1 MENRVYTIKEKE
13 KAVESEKKPRNKRFL
28 TIVIIVQAI
37 IIVIQLVIYGVYK
50 NEQSL
55 YDKELIQI
63 VNNIHHNQQIIQ
75 KDIENYDS
83 YKNIQYLLKQEDG
96 LEYNVIVQSYNDQDN
111 AVDIMDGY
119 LDAYIKRGNGRQEI
133 ENIVKGSD
141 DEATSK
147 GINNKGLYKYMCEND
162 ELIGIEVYDKELF
175 NILCERIYDNFKGT
189 IQQENDISDIDNEFD
204 TQVKSSYGI
213 NCNFIIQYVDKDKEG
228 FGSTEIKQLLD
239 LNREYNN

>member
-1 MENRVYTIKEKE
+1 MENGDHTIKEKE
-13 KAVESEKKPRNKRFL
+13 KANGIENKAKNKRYL
-28 TIVIIVQAI
+28 AIVMIVQTI

-111 AVDIMDGY
+111 EVDIMDGY

-133 ENIVKGSD
+133 ENIVKSLD
-141 DEATSK
+141 DEAASK
-147 GINNKGLYKYMCEND
+147 GINNKGLYKYMYEND
-162 ELIGIEVYDKELF
+162 ELIGIEVYDRELF
-175 NILCERIYDNFKGT
+175 NSLCEKIYDNFKGI

-213 NCNFIIQYVDKDKEG
+213 NCNFVMQYVDKDKEG
-228 FGSTEIKQLLD
+228 FGSSDIKQLLD

>member
-1 MENRVYTIKEKE
+1 MENGVYTIKEKE
-13 KAVESEKKPRNKRFL
+13 KAKNKRFL

-37 IIVIQLVIYGVYK
+37 IVVIQLVIYGVYR
-50 NEQSL
+50 NEQNL

-63 VNNIHHNQQIIQ
+63 VNNVHHNQQIIQ

-111 AVDIMDGY
+111 EVGIMDGY
-119 LDAYIKRGNGRQEI
+119 LDAYIKRGNGRQEV
-133 ENIVKGSD
+133 ENIMKRLD
-141 DEATSK
+141 DEAAGK
-147 GINNKGLYKYMCEND
+147 GISNKGLYKYMYEND

-175 NILCERIYDNFKGT
+175 NSLCEKVYDNFKGL
-189 IQQENDISDIDNEFD
+189 IQQENDISDVDNEFD

-213 NCNFIIQYVDKDKEG
+213 NCNFIIQYVDKNKEG

>member
-1 MENRVYTIKEKE
+1 MENGDYTIKEKE
-13 KAVESEKKPRNKRFL
+13 KANGIENKPKNKRFL

-37 IIVIQLVIYGVYK
+37 IVVIQLVIYGVYK

-55 YDKELIQI
+55 YDKKLIQI
-63 VNNIHHNQQIIQ
+63 VNNVHHNQQIIQ
-75 KDIENYDS
+75 KDIEDYDS

-111 AVDIMDGY
+111 KVDIMDGY

-133 ENIVKGSD
+133 EDIVKD
-141 DEATSK
+141 LDVEATSK
-147 GINNKGLYKYMCEND
+147 GISNKGLYKYMYEND

-175 NILCERIYDNFKGT
+175 SVLCEKIYDNFKDM
-189 IQQENDISDIDNEFD
+189 IQQENDISDIDNELD

-213 NCNFIIQYVDKDKEG
+213 NCNFIIQYIDKDKEG
-228 FGSTEIKQLLD
+228 FGSSDIKQLLD

>member
-1 MENRVYTIKEKE
+1 MENRVYTIKKKE
-13 KAVESEKKPRNKRFL
+13 KTKNKRFL

-37 IIVIQLVIYGVYK
+37 IVVIQLVIYGVYR
-50 NEQSL
+50 NEWKL

-63 VNNIHHNQQIIQ
+63 VNNVHHNQQIIQ

-83 YKNIQYLLKQEDG
+83 YKNIQYLLKQEDD

-111 AVDIMDGY
+111 EVDIMDGY

-133 ENIVKGSD
+133 ENIVKDLD
-141 DEATSK
+141 DAAASK
-147 GINNKGLYKYMCEND
+147 GISIKGLYKYMYEND
-162 ELIGIEVYDKELF
+162 ELIGIEVYDRELF
-175 NILCERIYDNFKGT
+175 NSLCEKIYDNFKDI
-189 IQQENDISDIDNEFD
+189 IQQENDISDTGNEFD

-228 FGSTEIKQLLD
+228 LGSSNIKQLLD

>member
-1 MENRVYTIKEKE
+1 MENEDQTIKEKE
-13 KAVESEKKPRNKRFL
+13 KDSGIENKPKNKRFL

-37 IIVIQLVIYGVYK
+37 IAVIQLVIYGVYK

-63 VNNIHHNQQIIQ
+63 VNNVHHNQQIIQ

-133 ENIVKGSD
+133 ENIVKDLD
-141 DEATSK
+141 DEAASK
-147 GINNKGLYKYMCEND
+147 GISNKGLYKYMYEND
-162 ELIGIEVYDKELF
+162 ELIGIEVYDRELF
-175 NILCERIYDNFKGT
+175 NSLCEKVYDNFKDI
-189 IQQENDISDIDNEFD
+189 IQQENDISDVDNEFD

-228 FGSTEIKQLLD
+228 FGSSDIKQLLD

>member
-1 MENRVYTIKEKE
+1 MENEAQTIKEKE
-13 KAVESEKKPRNKRFL
+13 KDSGIENKPKNKRFL

-37 IIVIQLVIYGVYK
+37 IVVIQLVIYGVYK

-63 VNNIHHNQQIIQ
+63 VNNVHHNQQIIQ

-83 YKNIQYLLKQEDG
+83 YENIQYLLKQEDG
-96 LEYNVIVQSYNDQDN
+96 LEYSVIVQSYNDQDN
-111 AVDIMDGY
+111 EVDIMDGY

-133 ENIVKGSD
+133 ENIVKGLD
-141 DEATSK
+141 DEAASK
-147 GINNKGLYKYMCEND
+147 GISNKGLYKYMYEND
-162 ELIGIEVYDKELF
+162 EIIGIEVYDKELF
-175 NILCERIYDNFKGT
+175 NVLCEEIYDNFKDI

-213 NCNFIIQYVDKDKEG
+213 NCNFIIQYIDKDKEG
-228 FGSTEIKQLLD
+228 LGSSDIKQLLD

>member
-1 MENRVYTIKEKE
+1 MENGVYTIKEKDKPSGIE
-13 KAVESEKKPRNKRFL
+13 NKAKNKKFL
-28 TIVIIVQAI
+28 TIVMIVQAI
-37 IIVIQLVIYGVYK
+37 IVVIQLVIYGVYK

-83 YKNIQYLLKQEDG
+83 YKDIQYLLKQEDG

-111 AVDIMDGY
+111 EVDIMDGY
-119 LDAYIKRGNGRQEI
+119 LDAYIKRGDGRQEI
-133 ENIVKGSD
+133 ENIVKSLD
-141 DEATSK
+141 NEAASK
-147 GINNKGLYKYMCEND
+147 GISNKGLYKYMYEND

-175 NILCERIYDNFKGT
+175 NDLCKRIYDNFKDI
-189 IQQENDISDIDNEFD
+189 IQQENDISDIDKEFN

-228 FGSTEIKQLLD
+228 FGSSEIKQLLD

>member
-1 MENRVYTIKEKE
+1 MGNEAQTIKEKE
-13 KAVESEKKPRNKRFL
+13 KANGIENKPKNKRFL
-28 TIVIIVQAI
+28 TIVIIV
-37 IIVIQLVIYGVYK
+37 VIQLVIYGVYK

-63 VNNIHHNQQIIQ
+63 VNNVHHNQQIMQ
-75 KDIENYDS
+75 KDIENYGS
-83 YKNIQYLLKQEDG
+83 YKNIKYLLKQEDG

-111 AVDIMDGY
+111 EVDIMDGY

-133 ENIVKGSD
+133 ENIVKDLD
-141 DEATSK
+141 DEAASK
-147 GINNKGLYKYMCEND
+147 GISNKGLYKYMYEND

-175 NILCERIYDNFKGT
+175 NVLCERIYDNFKYT
-189 IQQENDISDIDNEFD
+189 IQQENDISDIDNKFD

-213 NCNFIIQYVDKDKEG
+213 NCNFIVQYVDKDKEG

>member
-1 MENRVYTIKEKE
+1 MENGDYTIKEKE
-13 KAVESEKKPRNKRFL
+13 KPVESENKPKDKRFL

-37 IIVIQLVIYGVYK
+37 IILIQLVIYGVYK

-63 VNNIHHNQQIIQ
+63 VNNVHHNQQIIQ

-111 AVDIMDGY
+111 KVDIMDGY
-119 LDAYIKRGNGRQEI
+119 LDAYIKMGNGRQEI
-133 ENIVKGSD
+133 ENIVKDLD
-141 DEATSK
+141 DEAASK
-147 GINNKGLYKYMCEND
+147 GISNKGLYKYMYEND
-162 ELIGIEVYDKELF
+162 ELIGIEVYDRELF
-175 NILCERIYDNFKGT
+175 NSLCEKVYDNFKDI

-228 FGSTEIKQLLD
+228 FGSSDIKQLLD

>member
-1 MENRVYTIKEKE
+1 MENKGQTIKKKE
-13 KAVESEKKPRNKRFL
+13 KAKNKRFL

-37 IIVIQLVIYGVYK
+37 IVVIQLVIYGVYR
-50 NEQSL
+50 NEQNL

-63 VNNIHHNQQIIQ
+63 VNNVHHNQQIIQ

-111 AVDIMDGY
+111 EVGIMDGY
-119 LDAYIKRGNGRQEI
+119 LDAYIKRGNGRQEV
-133 ENIVKGSD
+133 ENIMKRLD
-141 DEATSK
+141 DEAAGK
-147 GINNKGLYKYMCEND
+147 GISNKGLYKYMYEND

-175 NILCERIYDNFKGT
+175 NSLCEKVYDNFKGL
-189 IQQENDISDIDNEFD
+189 IQQENDISDVDNEFD

-213 NCNFIIQYVDKDKEG
+213 NCNFIIQYVDKNKEG

>member
-1 MENRVYTIKEKE
+1 MENKEQTNKKKE
-13 KAVESEKKPRNKRFL
+13 KAKNKRFL

-37 IIVIQLVIYGVYK
+37 IVVIQLVIYGVYR
-50 NEQSL
+50 NEQNL

-63 VNNIHHNQQIIQ
+63 VNNVHHNQQIIQ

-111 AVDIMDGY
+111 EVGIMDGY
-119 LDAYIKRGNGRQEI
+119 LDAYIKRGNGRQEV
-133 ENIVKGSD
+133 ENIMKRLD
-141 DEATSK
+141 DEAAGK
-147 GINNKGLYKYMCEND
+147 GISNKGLYKYMYEND

-175 NILCERIYDNFKGT
+175 NSLCEKVYDNFKGL
-189 IQQENDISDIDNEFD
+189 IQQENDISDVDNEFD

-213 NCNFIIQYVDKDKEG
+213 NCNFIIQYVDKNKEG

>member
-1 MENRVYTIKEKE
+1 MENEAQTIKEKE
-13 KAVESEKKPRNKRFL
+13 KANGIENKPKNKRFL
-28 TIVIIVQAI
+28 TVVIIVQAI
-37 IIVIQLVIYGVYK
+37 IVVIQLVIYGVYK

-63 VNNIHHNQQIIQ
+63 VNNVHHNQYIIQ

-111 AVDIMDGY
+111 EVDIMDGY

-133 ENIVKGSD
+133 ENIVKDLD
-141 DEATSK
+141 DAAASK
-147 GINNKGLYKYMCEND
+147 GISNKGLYKYLYENE

-175 NILCERIYDNFKGT
+175 NVLCERIYDNFKGT
-189 IQQENDISDIDNEFD
+189 IQYENDISDIDNEFD